1 MVLVLLA
8 VGGSFFSKEISGS
21 FSTQL
26 VTILE
31 DVYATTSAFMIGVMV
46 QLPHRFANPYPAP
59 PLGQSLPQ
67 DSSPAGRS
75 FHSNAVGHSPPSD
88 IVGAATSPTSTRD
101 IVAVFED
108 KTLILGNDHSYPA
121 TVVVCTS
128 TTTHIATVTV
138 TETIITM
145 VTQKATAIPT
155 PVTEC
160 DGHTSIITI
169 ISSAVVTI
177 LFPMSFILSTIFRL
191 ILLTLSSLLSSFG
204 ILCILGLVCLIL
216 YSQPSDKGGPGPAF
230 KDFLAALF
238 AWGFQNTEGYRRGP
252 QVSDSG
258 PIRVDRPLSMIQTA
272 SVDNRGL
279 SFEDDL
285 TAQGTNIHGRSSEVQ
300 LAPQQSGSLTHNL
313 PSYHHRSSHS
323 SLLPVFQQDLGSSAK
338 ETTSN
343 LPTHRPSR
351 PSRQPVIKPGQQG
364 LESSTRETLPT
375 PRPFYPSRQP
385 VSQSVQQGL
394 GSFTKETAS
403 DLPRARPSLSDVP
416 EESPTGVE
424 DGELDAD
431 FEEVANLDLES
442 LADDNDNN
450 APPASNHDQE
460 KDEEESF

>member
-8 VGGSFFSKEISGS
+8 VGGSFFLKEISDS
-21 FSTQL
+21 FSNQL

-31 DVYATTSAFMIGVMV
+31 DVHATASAFMIGIKV
-46 QLPHRFANPYPAP
+46 QSPHRFGNPHPAP
-59 PLGQSLPQ
+59 PQGQLLSQ

-75 FHSNAVGHSPPSD
+75 SHSNPVGHSPSSD
-88 IVGAATSPTSTRD
+88 IVGAANSPTPTRD
-101 IVAVFED
+101 IAVFED

-128 TTTHIATVTV
+128 TTTHTATVTV

-155 PVTEC
+155 PVTEY
-160 DGHTSIITI
+160 DGHTSIVTI
-169 ISSAVVTI
+169 ISSAVATI
-177 LFPMSFILSTIFRL
+177 LFPMSFILSIIFRL

-204 ILCILGLVCLIL
+204 ILCILSLVCLIL
-216 YSQPSDKGGPGPAF
+216 YFQQSDKGGPGPAF

-238 AWGFQNTEGYRRGP
+238 AWEFQNTEGYRRGP

-258 PIRVDRPLSMIQTA
+258 PIRVDRPLAMFQTA
-272 SVDNRGL
+272 AVDNRGL

-285 TAQGTNIHGRSSEVQ
+285 IAQGTKIHGLSSGVQ
-300 LAPQQSGSLTHNL
+300 LAPQRSGSLTHNL
-313 PSYHHRSSHS
+313 SSYHRSSHS
-323 SLLPVFQQDLGSSAK
+323 SLWPVFQQDLGSSAK

-351 PSRQPVIKPGQQG
+351 PSGQPVTKPGQQG
-364 LESSTRETLPT
+364 FESSTRETLPT
-375 PRPFYPSRQP
+375 LRPYCSRQP

-403 DLPRARPSLSDVP
+403 DLPRARPSLSDIP
-416 EESPTGVE
+416 EERPAGVE

-442 LADDNDNN
+442 LADNNDDN
-450 APPASNHDQE
+450 APPASSHDQE
-460 KDEEESF
+460 KDDEESF